1 MQRKGCTGIPPQAG
15 RYFHFLGKFS
25 CILLE
30 SSMHQYIC
38 INIWHMGKIGG
49 RMYIDDMAC
58 GIAAGAR
65 SVHNLLAY
73 ILSCFDSLIS
83 DSRLPLYYYKAVCRG
98 DQRRG
103 LICAYRD
110 NTCSALKITH

>member
-1 MQRKGCTGIPPQAG
+1 
-15 RYFHFLGKFS
+15 
-25 CILLE
+25 
-30 SSMHQYIC
+30 
-38 INIWHMGKIGG
+38 
-49 RMYIDDMAC
+49 MYIDDMAC

-110 NTCSALKITH
+110 NTCSALKITHWKCAVVITGIFMWGKNAFFSGLKRY